1 MKTLIVEDD
10 FTSRVVLQELLQP
23 YGEVHIAVNGN
34 EALYAFK
41 NGKYDLVCL
50 DIMMPG
56 LDGQQ
61 VLEEIRRFESDKGI
75 RYGEGVKIIMITSLK
90 DGKNVMK
97 AFHNLCDR
105 YLPKPFSKQQ
115 LATHLKELNLIE

>member
-34 EALYAFK
+34 EALYAFE
-41 NGKYDLVCL
+41 NGTYDLICL
-50 DIMMPG
+50 DINMPEK
-56 LDGQQ
+56 DGHQ
-61 VLEEIRRFESDKGI
+61 VLEEIRRIEDEKGV
-75 RYGEGVKIIMITSLK
+75 RQGNGVKIMMITSLK

-97 AFHNLCDR
+97 AFRNLCDC
-105 YLPKPFSKQQ
+105 YLPKPFSKTQ
-115 LATHLKELNLIE
+115 LQTYIQELKLI